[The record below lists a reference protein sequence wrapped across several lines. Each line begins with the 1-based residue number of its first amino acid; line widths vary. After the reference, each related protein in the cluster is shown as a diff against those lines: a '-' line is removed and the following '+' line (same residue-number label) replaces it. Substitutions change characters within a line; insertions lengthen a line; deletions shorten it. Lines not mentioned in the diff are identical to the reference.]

1 MRKAEVLPSS
11 FVTLR
16 GNNDVQYIPKCND
29 LVTATMAHLV
39 ETFCQEFSSLMSLFT
54 KSVAVTPLAGMPDL
68 VSSTWDDIGSGWDG
82 LGCVIVGGL

>member
-1 MRKAEVLPSS
+1 
-11 FVTLR
+11 
-16 GNNDVQYIPKCND
+16 
-29 LVTATMAHLV
+29 MAHLV

-82 LGCVIVGGL
+82 LGCVIVGC